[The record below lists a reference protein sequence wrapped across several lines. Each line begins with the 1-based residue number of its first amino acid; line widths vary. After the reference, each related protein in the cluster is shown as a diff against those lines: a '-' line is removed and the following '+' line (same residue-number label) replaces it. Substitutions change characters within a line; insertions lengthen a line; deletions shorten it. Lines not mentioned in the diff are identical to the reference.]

1 MEERLEDETR
11 MGRLTDTELFHLHVL
26 IEQAAHEI
34 RQHRPQVH
42 KYYAANIKQ
51 HLYQISYL
59 FTSYPI
65 MCTC

>member
-1 MEERLEDETR
+1 MEERLEDESR

-51 HLYQISYL
+51 HLY
-59 FTSYPI
+59 
-65 MCTC
+65 